1 MDIVRADSD
10 VFFIQKDNHVKRK
23 SMSHLHHHNYY
34 ELYYLTEGVRK
45 YFIDD
50 TIYELEEGDIVV
62 IPPDILHRTV
72 GTDKEFYSRILL
84 CFPPELL
91 NENLKNNEWIN
102 KYFCRIPK
110 IRRKKLDDI
119 FEKIEYEKNRYDEY
133 SEYLINNYIN
143 EIFMLIT
150 RVANRTDSLPVS
162 NETNSVISEAAKYIR
177 QNYEKNITLDDVAF
191 HVNMSRTYFSKLFKK
206 QTGFGFSN
214 YLIKVRIN
222 EAAKMLTDTE
232 FSITDIAL
240 SCGFNDSSYFSS
252 LFKKTMGVSP
262 GKYKKIF

>member
-10 VFFIQKDNHVKRK
+10 ELFIDVDSHVKRK
-23 SMSHLHHHNYY
+23 SMTHLHMHNYY

-50 TIYELEEGDIVV
+50 TIYELKEGDIVV

-72 GTDKEFYSRILL
+72 GTDKELYSRILL
-84 CFPPELL
+84 CFLPDTLDDS
-91 NENLKNNEWIN
+91 LKNNEWIN
-102 KYFCRIPK
+102 NHFLRIPR

-119 FEKIEYEKNRYDEY
+119 FEKIEYEKNRNDEY
-133 SEYLINNYIN
+133 SEQLINNYIN
-143 EIFMLIT
+143 EIFMLLT
-150 RVANRTDSLPVS
+150 RIANRTDSLPVS
-162 NETNSVISEAAKYIR
+162 NEVNSVISEAAKYIR
-177 QNYEKNITLDDVAF
+177 QNYEKNITLNEVAD

-206 QTGFGFSN
+206 QTGVGFSN
-214 YLIKVRIN
+214 YLVKVRIN
-222 EAAKMLTDTE
+222 EAAKLLTDTE
-232 FSITDIAL
+232 HSITDIAL